1 MDRAIQR
8 RRIFGFRMRRQ
19 AVDPNCDIFKSS
31 CRCPAARYWS
41 PLYFI
46 RMPASHARWYTKN
59 ETSPPYFT
67 FSCTFFTLLYQDQN
81 SPIQDHTSTITLD
94 ASTITA
100 YQKWLNSQKKLGA
113 DFTNQLPGYNNYL
126 IFQH

>member
-8 RRIFGFRMRRQ
+8 RRILASACGGRRWTQTVIFSNRAVVVLLHAIGLHFTLFGCLPRMLGGTRKIRR
-19 AVDPNCDIFKSS
+19 
-31 CRCPAARYWS
+31 R
-41 PLYFI
+41 PL
-46 RMPASHARWYTKN
+46 
-59 ETSPPYFT
+59 T
-67 FSCTFFTLLYQDQN
+67 FPFHVHFFTLLYQDQN

-113 DFTNQLPGYNNYL
+113 DFTNQLPGYNNYQ